1 MRLRHFAASAF
12 VALSLVPTNAQE
24 YYDLTEHYLTN
35 SLFDS
40 QYDYDVNQTGN
51 VAQEML
57 PVKGWTNDY
66 DVDYTIVGTYQ
77 VGTNKTYNNAAIPA
91 ANADGEKAG
100 GVLAL
105 STGWGVELKLFQGVY
120 LPAGKY
126 KIVSAY
132 YNGDAAQTAGT
143 SLTGWI
149 PQSGTKAMSK
159 VSSFAKGQWI
169 KDEISFTL
177 TKATIGKVQV
187 GFKAVPNV
195 GSASA
200 AKIAVDYV
208 KLLRDTPYGEADEEL
223 LSNPAGPVPTV
234 TTDSRFARGAT
245 MAFGRM
251 TVADGGA
258 VIKEQG
264 FCYGESPEP
273 TVADSR
279 CTTTLNNNGPI
290 YWLKD
295 LKPATKYYMRAYAI
309 TAGNQVGYGN
319 AIKFY
324 TIPKGTIKL
333 SMRDGGDQTTYN
345 RIKTAAETAVNW
357 WNNLTEMKGFSPSV
371 GYASGTATAD
381 CSYGGWI
388 RVGPNTSYQRCGTI
402 MHEMLHGIGVIPW
415 ADTEWSRHNLRSS
428 VNGDGYGT
436 GYWLGDRVTEV
447 LTFWDNKTQQL
458 NGDYQHMWPYGING
472 ANEDNGTDLLY
483 IGNSLV
489 CQALGEDGLQ
499 HTTSLFAE
507 PYYALN
513 QEDTIKYYIKN
524 EAESRGRYTSY
535 LVADGSTLRWAEMT
549 AGEAAADDRA
559 AWYITFTPENQY
571 YQLRNAKTGQYLNY
585 NNGIR
590 MVSATDNWHLMRG
603 RVDVDGQ
610 RGYWIIHPESNWTP
624 KCLQANANGTT
635 AQATFNIANSA
646 EAQRWLILTAEEA
659 QTLEEKAIAVR
670 KAELEKYRRLLAVP
684 HLEDVRNADATLLSA
699 LADIEARLETAATS
713 AEVAALNDEAKAAAM
728 TFLRSVTP
736 TQPESP
742 FDVTWLLV
750 NPTVSETIEGW
761 TTSESITAQK
771 ENCVEFY
778 QKTFDFSQTVI
789 GLPAGT
795 YGFGAQAFQRP
806 GMPTSCSDA
815 DVTTSLYAGSESQ
828 PVAHAVSEAQ
838 TAKLGG
844 KESEIGGK
852 YIPNDMTA
860 AALYF
865 AKGLY
870 QDTVVTRIEAEGA
883 LKVGIRCTSSAE
895 GFWTIFRNFHLYYY
909 GNVKPGDANRDGQVD
924 ATDVACAI
932 SHLLGLNPEVFSMK
946 AADQNADGVV
956 DILDVTALIEKI
968 RTKQ

>member
-1 MRLRHFAASAF
+1 MTTKRLLTLCILAIVAMTAAG
-12 VALSLVPTNAQE
+12 QE

-35 SLFDS
+35 SLFDGE
-40 QYDYDVNQTGN
+40 YDYDQTRTGN
-51 VAQEML
+51 VAQEMQ
-57 PVKGWTNDY
+57 PVNGWTNDY
-66 DVDYTIVGTYQ
+66 TMNYTVVGIYQ
-77 VGTNKTYNNAAIPA
+77 VGSPITYNGASIPA
-91 ANADGEKAG
+91 SNADGEKSG

-105 STGWGVELKLFQGVY
+105 STGWEQDLKLYQTVT
-120 LPAGKY
+120 LPAGEY
-126 KIVSAY
+126 KLVAAY
-132 YNGDAAQTAGT
+132 YNGDSQMTAGS
-143 SLTGWI
+143 SLLAWI
-149 PQSGTKAMSK
+149 PSSGTKVASN
-159 VSSFAKGQWI
+159 VTSFAVGQWTI
-169 KDEISFTL
+169 DEL
-177 TKATIGKVQV
+177 TFSLKGKRTGKIQI
-187 GFKAVPNV
+187 GFKGASG
-195 GSASA
+195 GSGNS

-208 KLLRDTPYGEADEEL
+208 KLLRQTPYIDGEQ
-223 LSNPAGPVPTV
+223 SQTGNTPKV
-234 TTDSRFARGAT
+234 TTDSRFVRGAT
-245 MAFGRM
+245 WAFGRM
-251 TVADGGA
+251 A
-258 VIKEQG
+258 VNNNGTTIREQG
-264 FCYGESPEP
+264 FCYSSQTTEP
-273 TVADSR
+273 TISDGRSTRVLS
-279 CTTTLNNNGPI
+279 NGV
-290 YWLKD
+290 YWLKG
-295 LKPATKYYMRAYAI
+295 LQPATKYYMRAYAI
-309 TAGNQVGYGN
+309 TTNGQVGYGE
-319 AIKFY
+319 AVKFY
-324 TIPKGTIKL
+324 TVPKGNV
-333 SMRDGGDQTTYN
+333 SYSYNNGGDAAANARITNALNSACHYFNNMCYTTRHFN
-345 RIKTAAETAVNW
+345 
-357 WNNLTEMKGFSPSV
+357 V
-371 GYASGTATAD
+371 GYSAGTPTAD
-381 CSYGGWI
+381 CNYQAQPWI
-388 RVGPNTSYQRCGTI
+388 NIGAQESYQRTGTF
-402 MHEMLHGIGVIPW
+402 MHEMQHGMGLQNYSTQW
-415 ADTEWSRHNLRSS
+415 NKNNLRSG
-428 VNGDGYGT
+428 NGT
-436 GYWLGDRVTEV
+436 GQWTGDRVTEA
-447 LTFWDNKTQQL
+447 LHFWDNNTTTVL
-458 NGDYQHMWPYGING
+458 NVDAIHMWPYGING
-472 ANEDNGTDLLY
+472 ASEDNLSVELY
-483 IGNSLV
+483 LANAML
-489 CQALGEDGLQ
+489 CQALGEDGLE
-499 HTTSLFAE
+499 HNETRHAD
-507 PYYALN
+507 PYYSFD
-513 QEDTIKYYIKN
+513 QEDDVKYYIKN

-571 YQLRNAKTGQYLNY
+571 YQLRNAATDQYLTY
-585 NNGIR
+585 NNGIKTATK
-590 MVSATDNWHLMRG
+590 SALTANENWHLMRG
-603 RVDVDGQ
+603 RVDVDGL

-624 KCLQANANGTT
+624 KCLQANANGNT

-684 HLEDVRNADATLLSA
+684 HLEDVRNADATMQSA

-761 TTSESITAQK
+761 TTSESITAQR

-778 QKTFDFSQTVI
+778 QKTFDFSQTVT

-883 LKVGIRCTSSAE
+883 LKVGIRCTSSAD

-909 GNVKPGDANRDGQVD
+909 GNVLAGDANRDGQVD

>member
-1 MRLRHFAASAF
+1 MKLRTLYLIG
-12 VALSLVPTNAQE
+12 VA
-24 YYDLTEHYLTN
+24 
-35 SLFDS
+35 SLFA
-40 QYDYDVNQTGN
+40 QQA
-51 VAQEML
+51 VAQ
-57 PVKGWTNDY
+57 
-66 DVDYTIVGTYQ
+66 
-77 VGTNKTYNNAAIPA
+77 
-91 ANADGEKAG
+91 
-100 GVLAL
+100 
-105 STGWGVELKLFQGVY
+105 
-120 LPAGKY
+120 
-126 KIVSAY
+126 
-132 YNGDAAQTAGT
+132 
-143 SLTGWI
+143 
-149 PQSGTKAMSK
+149 
-159 VSSFAKGQWI
+159 
-169 KDEISFTL
+169 
-177 TKATIGKVQV
+177 
-187 GFKAVPNV
+187 
-195 GSASA
+195 
-200 AKIAVDYV
+200 
-208 KLLRDTPYGEADEEL
+208 TPK
-223 LSNPAGPVPTV
+223 V
-234 TTDSRFARGAT
+234 TTDTRFARGAT
-245 MAFGRM
+245 MAFGRIKGS
-251 TVADGGA
+251 ASANGGSA
-258 VIKEQG
+258 IQKRG
-264 FCYGESPEP
+264 FCLSETPEP
-273 TVADSR
+273 TVDDIVS
-279 CTTTLNNNGPI
+279 TKQLSNNGII
-290 YWLKD
+290 YYFDD
-295 LKPATKYYMRAYAI
+295 LKPATKYYMRAYA
-309 TAGNQVGYGN
+309 TNKDGVTGYGD

-324 TIPKGTIKL
+324 TLPMGTIKL

-357 WNNLTEMKGFSPSV
+357 WNNLTEMKGFNPSV

-684 HLEDVRNADATLLSA
+684 HLEDVRNADATMQSA
-699 LADIEARLETAATS
+699 LADVEARLETAATS

-761 TTSESITAQK
+761 TTSESITDQR

-778 QKTFDFSQTVI
+778 QKTFDFSQTVT

-806 GMPTSCSDA
+806 GKPASCSDA
-815 DVTTSLYAGSESQ
+815 AVTTSLYAGNESQ

-838 TAKLGG
+838 TAKVGG
-844 KESEIGGK
+844 SESEIGGK